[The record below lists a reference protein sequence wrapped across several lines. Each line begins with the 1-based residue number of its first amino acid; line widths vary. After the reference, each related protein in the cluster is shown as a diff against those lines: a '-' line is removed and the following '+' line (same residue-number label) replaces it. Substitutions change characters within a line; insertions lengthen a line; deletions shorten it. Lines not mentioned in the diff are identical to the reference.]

1 MKQSNFWIKLLSFLL
16 VNGFFL
22 YYQSIAGARAEA
34 LAENEAAIAEIEA
47 YNREI
52 ERENEVILRA
62 AEGADAMDAEQEA
75 ETGPFADGVYEG
87 EGMGYGGVIRVE
99 VTVTNG
105 FIERIDVVEHSSED
119 PAYYMLAETLV
130 DEILLEQG
138 ADIDAAAGATFSS
151 AGLKQAVSAALE
163 QAARS

>member
-1 MKQSNFWIKLLSFLL
+1 MTQSNFWIKLLSLLL

-22 YYQSIAGARAEA
+22 YYQTVAIGRAEA
-34 LAENEAAIAEIEA
+34 LTENEAAIAEAEA

-52 ERENEVILRA
+52 ERENEAILRA
-62 AEGADAMDAEQEA
+62 AEGADTTDEEQEA

-105 FIERIDVVEHSSED
+105 FIESIDVVEHSGED

-130 DEILLEQG
+130 DKILMEQST
-138 ADIDAAAGATFSS
+138 DIDAATGATFSS
-151 AGLKQAVSAALE
+151 AGLRQAVCAALE
-163 QAARS
+163 QAVRS

>member
-1 MKQSNFWIKLLSFLL
+1 MKQSNFWIKLLSLLL
-16 VNGFFL
+16 VIGFFL
-22 YYQSIAGARAEA
+22 YYQTVAGARAEA
-34 LAENEAAIAEIEA
+34 LAESEAAIAEIEA

-52 ERENEVILRA
+52 ERENEAILRA
-62 AEGADAMDAEQEA
+62 AEGSDAEDE
-75 ETGPFADGVYEG
+75 EPESGPYADGVFEG
-87 EGMGYGGVIRVE
+87 EGIGYGGVIRVE

-105 FIERIDVVEHSSED
+105 FIERIDVVEHSGED

-130 DEILLEQG
+130 DEMLLEQG

-163 QAARS
+163 QAVRS

>member
-1 MKQSNFWIKLLSFLL
+1 MKQSNFWIKLLSLML

-22 YYQSIAGARAEA
+22 YYQTVAIGRAEA
-34 LAENEAAIAEIEA
+34 LTENAAAIAEAEA

-52 ERENEVILRA
+52 ERENEAIFRA
-62 AEGADAMDAEQEA
+62 EEGADTMNEEQDT

-87 EGMGYGGVIRVE
+87 EGMGYGGLIRVA
-99 VTVTNG
+99 VTVTG
-105 FIERIDVVEHSSED
+105 GYIESIDVIEHSGED

-130 DEILLEQG
+130 DEMLREQG
-138 ADIDAAAGATFSS
+138 ADIDAATGATFSS

-163 QAARS
+163 QAVRP

>member
-22 YYQSIAGARAEA
+22 YYQTVAIGRAEA
-34 LAENEAAIAEIEA
+34 LTENEAAIAEAEA

-52 ERENEVILRA
+52 ERENDAILRS
-62 AEGADAMDAEQEA
+62 AESADAMDAEQE
-75 ETGPFADGVYEG
+75 ETGPYADGVFEG
-87 EGMGYGGVIRVE
+87 EGIGYGGVIRVE

-130 DEILLEQG
+130 DEMLLEQG

-163 QAARS
+163 QAVRS